1 MKRMR
6 TRAQILKEKLRN
18 DLKFHVMKYEMIMI
32 IIKRD
37 IIDMMNLQN
46 GV

>member
-1 MKRMR
+1 MRTR
-6 TRAQILKEKLRN
+6 TRAQIVKGKLRN
-18 DLKFHVMKYEMIMI
+18 DLKFHVTKYEIVMIMTL
-32 IIKRD
+32 RD